1 MKADGRS
8 DEGTPATYVEIN
20 RGLVA
25 VNIFS
30 TVCTHLISIG
40 VLLWVN
46 QYLLKRLSAEE
57 YAIFPIVVALFLF
70 LQVFTSILTGG
81 ISRYVTEAYA
91 KSDLSRVTEIVS
103 SMFPLILVSVLGF
116 WALGGIV
123 ALNVEHLLLIEPEQV
138 PYAQQ
143 MLGFMVFGHGI
154 VLLAMPFSVGLHV
167 RQKFIWLNMIKLG
180 EQLLRL
186 FLLMFFLFEVST
198 SVYWV
203 VVSTQIAVL
212 TAMGVTVLV
221 STRLIPELRFVPS
234 AFRRGTMK
242 QLSSFGGWMM
252 LGTLLYRIRNSAD
265 VIILNRLSTAVD
277 VNAFHVGRLPDRQM
291 DVLLT
296 LVSINM
302 QPPLIAMH
310 AADREESLRRAYLRG
325 NRYHLWVTLVVG
337 VPLFVFANELVI
349 LYAGEMYIIAAAVLQ
364 LRCATYPFTYANHML
379 HLVCMAKA
387 RVRTFFLIVSA
398 GAVVHLVAAYV
409 LAGDYGMGAVGVAIA
424 SFVVAIAVQLFFLWP
439 MGLRMLSLP
448 FNRFARET
456 LVPGYMPAAGAL
468 ATGYGLRHALEPQSL
483 VAVGLSAAAC
493 LLVYVILMA
502 AFSAPEDR
510 KDVLILFRHIR
521 SRFKPKSAPRLGS
534 AG

>member
-1 MKADGRS
+1 MTADGRR
-8 DEGTPATYVEIN
+8 EKGTPATYVEID

-25 VNIFS
+25 VNVLS
-30 TVCTHLISIG
+30 TVCTHLIGIG

-57 YAIFPIVVALFLF
+57 YAIFPIVIALFLF
-70 LQVFTSILTGG
+70 LQVFTSVLTGG

-91 KSDLSRVTEIVS
+91 KADLRRVTEIVS

-116 WALGGIV
+116 WTLGGFF
-123 ALNVEHLLLIEPEQV
+123 ALNVGHLLRIEPEQV

-143 MLGFMVFGHGI
+143 MLGLMVFGHGI

-167 RQKFIWLNMIKLG
+167 RQKFIWLNLIKLG
-180 EQLLRL
+180 EQVLRL
-186 FLLMFFLFEVST
+186 LLLMFFLFEVST
-198 SVYWV
+198 SVHWV

-221 STRLIPELRFVPS
+221 SMRLIPELRFVRS
-234 AFRRGTMK
+234 AFRRATMR

-252 LGTLLYRIRNSAD
+252 LGSLLYRIRNSAD
-265 VIILNRLSTAVD
+265 VIILNKLSTAVD

-325 NRYHLWVTLVVG
+325 NRYHLWITLAVG
-337 VPLFVFANELVI
+337 VPLFVFAKELVI
-349 LYAGEMYIIAAAVLQ
+349 LYAGETYLLAAIVLQ
-364 LRCATYPFTYANHML
+364 LRCASYPFIYANHML
-379 HLVCMAKA
+379 NLVCLAKA

-398 GAVVHLVAAYV
+398 GAVVHLVTAYI
-409 LAGDYGMGAVGVAIA
+409 LAGEYGMGAAGVAFA
-424 SFVVAIAVQLFFLWP
+424 SFSVAVAIQLLFLWP
-439 MGLRMLSLP
+439 MGLRILSLP
-448 FNRFARET
+448 FKRFVKET
-456 LVPGYMPAAGAL
+456 LVPGYVPTAGAL
-468 ATGYGLRHALEPQSL
+468 AAGYGLRNALVPESFL
-483 VAVGLSAAAC
+483 AVGLSVAGC
-493 LLVYVILMA
+493 LVVYVLLMA
-502 AFSAPEDR
+502 VFSAPEDR

-521 SRFKPKSAPRLGS
+521 GRFRPKSAPRLGS